1 MQKGGWDNVNNPSTL
16 NGSNVD
22 TGDSASTI
30 DAEYYQT
37 AGTFLNEINNE
48 SSEGTNRINNESSA
62 GENITKN

>member
-48 SSEGTNRINNESSA
+48 SSA
-62 GENITKN
+62 GGNITKNRQGGGGQ